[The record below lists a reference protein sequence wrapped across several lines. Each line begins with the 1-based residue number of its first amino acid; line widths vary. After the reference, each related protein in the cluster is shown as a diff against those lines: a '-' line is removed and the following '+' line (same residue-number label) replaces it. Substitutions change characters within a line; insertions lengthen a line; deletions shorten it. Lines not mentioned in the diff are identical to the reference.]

1 MQELV
6 DEKSQPSGGDSGSTE
21 NKLDGS
27 GSWEWGGPVIF
38 SPTDNGCTDEEHAA
52 NLC

>member
-38 SPTDNGCTDEEHAA
+38 SPTDNGCPPEDVGI
-52 NLC
+52 LC